1 MPLLP
6 RPRPPA
12 KKPDQEPIN
21 QIRDLQ
27 LRLIDKQD
35 KLAVADDTIEVL
47 EDLITKYL
55 NKINEQKYIIDWL
68 KSENEMLRGMR
79 DAKTP

>member
-1 MPLLP
+1 MPIPP

-12 KKPDQEPIN
+12 KKPDQESVN
-21 QIRDLQ
+21 SIRDLQ

-55 NKINEQKYIIDWL
+55 NRINEQKYIIDWL